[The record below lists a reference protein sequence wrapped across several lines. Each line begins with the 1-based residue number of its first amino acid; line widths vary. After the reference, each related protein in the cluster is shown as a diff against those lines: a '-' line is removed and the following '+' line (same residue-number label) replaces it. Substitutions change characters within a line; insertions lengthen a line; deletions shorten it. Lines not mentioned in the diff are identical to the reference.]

1 MNKHYC
7 MVGSLP
13 HLNINLG
20 NKHCRDHRIEDKG
33 DCCMFEVEIHS
44 NFIYVEKF

>member
-1 MNKHYC
+1 MNKYYC
-7 MVGSLP
+7 MV
-13 HLNINLG
+13 G

-44 NFIYVEKF
+44 NFIYVEEFKSYYR